1 MEFEQVKSPRLGVY
15 VVKLTL
21 KVSVFIFSHRQGHRH
36 PSLEKVVFFFLL
48 LLFGTAIN
56 VETRGAHEKGDRKNV
71 RAR

>member
-36 PSLEKVVFFFLL
+36 PSLEKVVFFFYCCCLGLL
-48 LLFGTAIN
+48 LMWRL
-56 VETRGAHEKGDRKNV
+56 VVLMKKGIERM
-71 RAR
+71 

>member
-36 PSLEKVVFFFLL
+36 PSLEKVVFFF
-48 LLFGTAIN
+48 I
-56 VETRGAHEKGDRKNV
+56 VVVWDCY
-71 RAR
+71 